1 MGLFR
6 LGDLYNNCGRKNK
19 STRDAWL
26 EKVLGQIPDGS
37 KILDAGAGEL
47 QYKKYCDHLEY
58 VSQDFGQ
65 YDGKGDSIGLQKTQ
79 GWDNTKLDIV
89 SDITNI
95 PVSDASFDA
104 VMCIEV
110 LEHIPEPILAIKE
123 FYRILRGGTMI
134 LTAPVCSLTHFAP
147 YYFYNG
153 YSRYFYERILREN
166 GFEIEEL
173 TYNGNWFEYI
183 AQELH
188 RLPYVL
194 NRYSGFRGG
203 RLLSLCI
210 RIVLFPFFILLA
222 KASARD
228 AGSNELLS
236 FGIHVRARKA

>member
-123 FYRILRGGTMI
+123 FYRILRGGYDDFDCASLFFDAFCPI
-134 LTAPVCSLTHFAP
+134 LFLQRIQPIFLRANFA
-147 YYFYNG
+147 G
-153 YSRYFYERILREN
+153 KRI
-166 GFEIEEL
+166 
-173 TYNGNWFEYI
+173 
-183 AQELH
+183 
-188 RLPYVL
+188 
-194 NRYSGFRGG
+194 
-203 RLLSLCI
+203 
-210 RIVLFPFFILLA
+210 
-222 KASARD
+222 
-228 AGSNELLS
+228 
-236 FGIHVRARKA
+236 

>member
-1 MGLFR
+1 M
-6 LGDLYNNCGRKNK
+6 
-19 STRDAWL
+19 
-26 EKVLGQIPDGS
+26 
-37 KILDAGAGEL
+37 
-47 QYKKYCDHLEY
+47 
-58 VSQDFGQ
+58 
-65 YDGKGDSIGLQKTQ
+65 
-79 GWDNTKLDIV
+79 
-89 SDITNI
+89 
-95 PVSDASFDA
+95 
-104 VMCIEV
+104 
-110 LEHIPEPILAIKE
+110 
-123 FYRILRGGTMI
+123 
-134 LTAPVCSLTHFAP
+134 
-147 YYFYNG
+147 
-153 YSRYFYERILREN
+153 REN

>member
-6 LGDLYNNCGRKNK
+6 LGNLYNNCGRKNK

-26 EKVLGQIPDGS
+26 EKELGQIPKGS

-47 QYKKYCDHLEY
+47 RYKKFCAHLNY
-58 VSQDFGQ
+58 TSQDFGQ
-65 YDGKGDSIGLQKTQ
+65 YDGKGDSTGLQTSE
-79 GWDNTKLDIV
+79 WDNTKLDIV

-110 LEHIPEPILAIKE
+110 FEHIPEPIMVVRE
-123 FYRILRGGTMI
+123 FSRILKQGGVLI

-153 YSRYFYERILREN
+153 FSRYFYERILRES

-188 RLPYVL
+188 RLPYML

-203 RLLSLCI
+203 KLFSLSI
-210 RIVLFPFFILLA
+210 RIVLLPLFILLA
-222 KASARD
+222 KASERD

-236 FGIHVRARKA
+236 FGIHVKAVKG